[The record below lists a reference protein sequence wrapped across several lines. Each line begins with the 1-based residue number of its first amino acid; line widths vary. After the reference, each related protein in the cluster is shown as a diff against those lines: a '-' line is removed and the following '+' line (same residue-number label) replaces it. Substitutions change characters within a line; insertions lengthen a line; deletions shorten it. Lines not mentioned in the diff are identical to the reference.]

1 MHRFVKVIREK
12 QFHYSKIICV
22 NTILLSVAYLKLKI
36 LMRRLTEGGDYSKKN
51 LVMNYFSSED
61 KKNKSTNY
69 SQNKNLL
76 AIFILIKQLKRFI
89 SFFYIRLRWVVEK
102 VFFILQNHKLQ
113 TQNFTALKARLSF
126 F

>member
-1 MHRFVKVIREK
+1 
-12 QFHYSKIICV
+12 
-22 NTILLSVAYLKLKI
+22 
-36 LMRRLTEGGDYSKKN
+36 MRRLTEGGDYSKKN

-69 SQNKNLL
+69 SQDKNLL
-76 AIFILIKQLKRFI
+76 AIFFILIKQLKRFI

-126 F
+126 FWGNE